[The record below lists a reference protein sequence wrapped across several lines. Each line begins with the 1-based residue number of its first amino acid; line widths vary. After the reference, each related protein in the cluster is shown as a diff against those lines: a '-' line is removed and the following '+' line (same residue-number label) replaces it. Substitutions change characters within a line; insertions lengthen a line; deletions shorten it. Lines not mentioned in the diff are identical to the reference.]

1 MCRSRNPFP
10 AGRLIWL
17 ASLIAVGA
25 CAARKPPVAL
35 HVAALDRQ
43 ALDAFAAGEFPR
55 ARGLLKKAI
64 AAAEKAGVDQSGG
77 DDAAAAEDVTALA
90 RAYLDLGAVYLAEG
104 DRGEALRHF
113 GLALALVP
121 DIDPGDDIGTP
132 ALKKVLAV
140 ARIQVKR
147 GRGAAAAAVAAKKRE
162 RVAASDGDEPRG
174 KSRPPAEVDA
184 DDRPAKEAPAPAKE
198 TTATAKVERPAADDQ
213 EPDLPA
219 TVSQPLYCPI
229 PDEAP
234 PSEEVPLR
242 CVSGPTVEVASMM
255 LFYRPAGSES
265 FTPVPM
271 MRSRKGWY
279 EGVVPASALVGK
291 TLQYYVEARTPAKAV
306 ATTNGTTDSPNLM
319 IIREGAAPV
328 GRGTLAAARFRRDPR
343 ERAAEIE
350 EDPLAR
356 SEKQRES
363 ERAPNDSHRRVH
375 AIWVGMGLGTGFGWH
390 PRRKL
395 EFRTEDQVDA
405 GLSSEGLLHV
415 NPEIGWMW
423 TSNMA
428 LSIQSRHQV
437 IPESG
442 SGDNRPGAPAHGA
455 LALLLRIYRYFGDG
469 RGQPFISAA
478 VGAGDGFRLN
488 VPPHPEVEVIRNDT
502 IRGGP
507 FLVGAGGGY
516 LYNFNSHFGLVAE
529 SRVLYGLPDRA
540 ALLEF
545 SGGAQLA
552 F

>member
-1 MCRSRNPFP
+1 MSRSRNPFIS
-10 AGRLIWL
+10 GRLFCL
-17 ASLIAVGA
+17 ASLLALGA
-25 CAARKPPVAL
+25 CATAKKPPVSQ
-35 HVAALDRQ
+35 HVAALDRE

-55 ARGLLKKAI
+55 ARGLLRRAI
-64 AAAEKAGVDQSGG
+64 AAGEKAGAGRHG
-77 DDAAAAEDVTALA
+77 REEEAAASEDVDALA

-104 DRGEALRHF
+104 DRGEALRNF
-113 GLALALVP
+113 GLALSLAP
-121 DIDPGDDIGTP
+121 DIDPSADIGTP

-140 ARIQVKR
+140 ARVQVKR
-147 GRGAAAAAVAAKKRE
+147 GRGAAAAAVAARRRE
-162 RVAASDGDEPRG
+162 VGSKDGEEPKADQGPEKAAAREA
-174 KSRPPAEVDA
+174 PP
-184 DDRPAKEAPAPAKE
+184 KEAPV
-198 TTATAKVERPAADDQ
+198 TAKVEHRAHAHAQPDD

-219 TVSQPLYCPI
+219 NVTQPLYCPV

-242 CVSGPTVEVASMM
+242 CVSGPAVDVASMM

-291 TLQYYVEARTPAKAV
+291 TLQYYVEARTPAKEV

-328 GRGTLAAARFRRDPR
+328 GRGTLAAARFRRDR
-343 ERAAEIE
+343 AERAPEVE

-356 SEKQRES
+356 SDKERE
-363 ERAPNDSHRRVH
+363 EQAAPNESHRRVH
-375 AIWVGMGLGTGFGWH
+375 AIWVGMGIGSGFGWH
-390 PRRKL
+390 PKRQL
-395 EFRTEDQVDA
+395 EFRYEDQVDA

-415 NPEIGWMW
+415 TPEIGWMW
-423 TSNMA
+423 TSNVA
-428 LSIQSRHQV
+428 LSLQTRHQV
-437 IPESG
+437 IPETG
-442 SGDNRPGAPAHGA
+442 SGDDRLGSPAHGA
-455 LALLLRIYRYFGDG
+455 LAVLLRIYRYFGNG
-469 RGQPFISAA
+469 QGQPFINAA
-478 VGAGDGFRLN
+478 VGVGDGFRLY
-488 VPPHPEVEVIRNDT
+488 VPPHPEVNVIRNDT

-529 SRVLYGLPDRA
+529 SRILYGLPDKA
-540 ALLEF
+540 AILEV
-545 SGGAQLA
+545 SGGGQLA